1 MLNFSPAGFI
11 DPFELLCSLKGRLH
25 LFTGT
30 GLRVLHLRAPRKSEP
45 NAYIDLRD
53 LTRWPEAQAV
63 LDQVA
68 ETAEKRAGHAVEL
81 GRAYLEML
89 DAGAATAPRKIAGD
103 YAARHAR
110 VVVGLRCN
118 PGSYLWCP
126 PDQVVL
132 TSGQAVLTS
141 PALYHGALNAGET
154 ARIHLIID
162 VRQATSTLRDAV
174 NDLRAVPGSGWKEIP
189 DPLDELAEIRGAK
202 PRSPEHTHDAEGP
215 GHLL

>member
-1 MLNFSPAGFI
+1 MPNFSHAGFI
-11 DPFELLCSLKGRLH
+11 DPFDLLCSLKGRLH

-30 GLRVLHLRAPRKSEP
+30 GLRTLHLRAPRKSEP
-45 NAYIDLRD
+45 NEYVDLPD
-53 LTRWPEAQAV
+53 FKRWPEAQAV
-63 LDQVA
+63 LNEVA
-68 ETAEKRAGHAVEL
+68 ETAEKRAGHTIEL

-89 DAGAATAPRKIAGD
+89 DAGAAIASRKVSGD

-110 VVVGLRCN
+110 VVVGIRCN

-132 TSGQAVLTS
+132 TPGQAVLTS

-162 VRQATSTLRDAV
+162 IRQATSTLRDAV
-174 NDLRAVPGSGWKEIP
+174 NELRAVPGR
-189 DPLDELAEIRGAK
+189 D
-202 PRSPEHTHDAEGP
+202 
-215 GHLL
+215 